1 MPTRKKSQLPPR
13 VPTGGVL
20 QALSSFPTSE
30 SQEKQPHRRRSSSW
44 RIQHVDFAS
53 KPVFAALK
61 KGGWNGL
68 VPQTQ
73 PATEDDAFDPAY
85 MLAALREMLSRPAIP
100 SYSSPIG
107 FPDDCH
113 QDRLIFNEIGAE
125 QCIQNEIWP
134 AVQFY
139 LFEKENQQ
147 SPDEFRAELAQFDE
161 ALKLF
166 LSKIPTLDSSIFV
179 ALKAAWTARDRQDL
193 GCPLCDDNV
202 DPELYFD
209 ARFGR
214 LQADLALMLD
224 IVHQVRVDES
234 GKGRDANRPAHNLVR
249 SLGCV
254 FEHLTGNKPARGY
267 DKTGAFFEFIAA
279 INKQIPGGFKLKDID
294 HLIRSYLG
302 Q

>member
-20 QALSSFPTSE
+20 PALDSFPTSE

-44 RIQHVDFAS
+44 RRVDFAS
-53 KPVFAALK
+53 KPVIEALK

-73 PATEDDAFDPAY
+73 AVTEDDAFDPAY
-85 MLAALREMLSRPAIP
+85 MLAALRDMLSPPAIP

-107 FPDDCH
+107 FPDDC
-113 QDRLIFNEIGAE
+113 DKEIFNEISAE
-125 QCIQNEIWP
+125 QYVQNEIRT

-166 LSKIPTLDSSIFV
+166 WSRIPTLDSSIFV
-179 ALKAAWTARDRQDL
+179 ALKAAWTARDHQDL

-224 IVHQVRVDES
+224 IVQQVRIDES
-234 GKGRDANRPAHNLVR
+234 GKGRDANRPAHNLVK

-254 FEHLTGNKPARGY
+254 FEHLTRNKPTRGY
-267 DKTGAFFEFIAA
+267 EKTPFFEFIAA
-279 INKQIPGGFKLKDID
+279 INKRIPSGFKLKAID